1 MTNTAPTVELQ
12 GRYNATDAARLLGIS
27 RRTLY
32 NWEENGRIK
41 RTFNKNIS
49 YFTGTD
55 IRRAWAGIY

>member
-1 MTNTAPTVELQ
+1 MTNTAPTVDPQ
-12 GRYNATDAARLLGIS
+12 GRYNATEAARLLGIS
-27 RRTLY
+27 IRTLY
-32 NWEENGRIK
+32 NWEERGRIR